1 MGGRRKGARTLGE
14 HGIFGDEEA
23 AQLRADVTELREIVI
38 DLTERVHAQFT
49 TISAHAEIAR
59 QQVEFARDEAHA
71 DVERTREMLIGLIE
85 RARADI
91 GGQAGLHVPGSPPGP
106 SSAAHTER
114 IEALELRI
122 VEIIG
127 SLDRCFARQRI
138 LADTIE
144 ALLDT
149 VLAERRGE
157 PVAGLSLV

>member
-1 MGGRRKGARTLGE
+1 MGGRRKSARTLGE

-23 AQLRADVTELREIVI
+23 ARLQSDVTELREIVA

-71 DVERTREMLIGLIE
+71 DTERTREMLIGLIE
-85 RARADI
+85 RARADV
-91 GGQAGLHVPGSPPGP
+91 GRLDVHVPGSPPGP
-106 SSAAHTER
+106 SVAGHTER
-114 IEALELRI
+114 IETIELRL

>member
-1 MGGRRKGARTLGE
+1 MLGE

-23 AQLRADVTELREIVI
+23 ANLQAEVTELREIVS

-71 DVERTREMLIGLIE
+71 EVERSREMLIELIE
-85 RARADI
+85 RARADM
-91 GGQAGLHVPGSPPGP
+91 GSQTGLHVPGSPPGP
-106 SSAAHTER
+106 SVAAHTER
-114 IEALELRI
+114 IESLELRV

>member
-1 MGGRRKGARTLGE
+1 MGGRRKIARTLGE

-23 AQLRADVTELREIVI
+23 AKLQAEVTELREIVI
-38 DLTERVHAQFT
+38 DLTDRVHAQFT

-59 QQVEFARDEAHA
+59 QQVDFAREEGRA
-71 DVERTREMLIGLIE
+71 DTERTREMLIGLIE
-85 RARADI
+85 RARADM
-91 GGQAGLHVPGSPPGP
+91 GARPDLHVPGSAPGP
-106 SSAAHTER
+106 SAAAHSER
-114 IEALELRI
+114 LDSLELRI

-149 VLAERRGE
+149 VLSERRGE